1 MKSFAITKDESNMIK
16 GIAIILMMIHHFWSS
31 MQPIPVKIVVMGGQI
46 SNIELMIG
54 YMCKICVSLFA
65 FLDRMGSLFESKI

>member
-31 MQPIPVKIVVMGGQI
+31 MQPIPVKIVVMGGANFEYCTNDRIYVQ
-46 SNIELMIG
+46 NLR
-54 YMCKICVSLFA
+54 KLICF
-65 FLDRMGSLFESKI
+65 FDRMGSLFESKI